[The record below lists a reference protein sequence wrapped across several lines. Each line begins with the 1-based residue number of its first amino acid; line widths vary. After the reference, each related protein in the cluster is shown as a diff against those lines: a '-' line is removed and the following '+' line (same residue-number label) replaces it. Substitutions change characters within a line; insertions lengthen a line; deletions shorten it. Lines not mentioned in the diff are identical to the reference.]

1 MWVQVPV
8 APPQAI
14 FPSLFVNVSTSTLRR
29 LDIYRH
35 YMYSIPMQITWD
47 PKKAETNL
55 RKHRVCFSDAET
67 VLYDPMAL
75 TLREQ
80 GSSGE
85 QRFVTV
91 GSDAIGRQVVVV
103 YTYHRDSIR
112 LISARR
118 ATPSERR
125 QYEEGI

>member
-1 MWVQVPV
+1 
-8 APPQAI
+8 
-14 FPSLFVNVSTSTLRR
+14 
-29 LDIYRH
+29 
-35 YMYSIPMQITWD
+35 MQITWD

-55 RKHRVCFSDAET
+55 QKHRVRFSDAET
-67 VLYDPMAL
+67 ALYDPMAL

-80 GSSGE
+80 GGSGE

-91 GSDAIGRQVVVV
+91 GSDAIGRLVVVV
-103 YTYHRDSIR
+103 YTYRRDSIR
-112 LISARR
+112 LISARS

>member
-1 MWVQVPV
+1 M
-8 APPQAI
+8 
-14 FPSLFVNVSTSTLRR
+14 L
-29 LDIYRH
+29 
-35 YMYSIPMQITWD
+35 MQITWD

-55 RKHRVCFSDAET
+55 RKHNVRFSDAEA

-75 TLREQ
+75 TLKEQ
-80 GSSGE
+80 GVSGE

-91 GSDAIGRQVVVV
+91 GTDAIGRVVVAV

-112 LISARR
+112 LISARK
-118 ATPSERR
+118 ATSSERR